1 MIIKYIGALLIIIS
15 SSAIGFRLS
24 SDLELRIEELSIL
37 KKMALM
43 LRGEIKYTSTPLF
56 EAFSIIGN
64 RIKSPYKE
72 FLLETAK
79 ELEELNGTSFTSIWE
94 KMKKKHL
101 EKTKLYDKD
110 LDRLIN
116 LGENLGYLDKEMQI
130 GTIELYLEQLEQET
144 IEAKN
149 NLVKNSRLYQ
159 CLGVASGIL
168 ITILIL

>member
-1 MIIKYIGALLIIIS
+1 MIVKYMGTLIIVLS
-15 SSAIGFRLS
+15 TSAIGFRLS
-24 SDLELRIEELSIL
+24 SDLKLRIEELSVL
-37 KKMALM
+37 KKIALM

-72 FLLETAK
+72 FLLETSK
-79 ELEELNGTSFTSIWE
+79 ELEELNGISFTIIWE

-110 LDRLIN
+110 LDRLIS

-130 GTIELYLEQLEQET
+130 GTIELYLENLEQEI
-144 IEAKN
+144 IEAKD
-149 NLVKNSRLYQ
+149 NLLKNSRLYQ
-159 CLGVASGIL
+159 YLGIASGIL
-168 ITILIL
+168 ITILII